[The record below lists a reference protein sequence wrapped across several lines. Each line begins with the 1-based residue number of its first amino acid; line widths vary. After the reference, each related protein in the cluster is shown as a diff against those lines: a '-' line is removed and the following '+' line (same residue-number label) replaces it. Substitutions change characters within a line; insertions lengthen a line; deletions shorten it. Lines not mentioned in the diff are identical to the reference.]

1 MERPETISPEGWDR
15 LNDKQKEFMIFHVFM
30 HGALQKF
37 WGVSREE
44 YYARC
49 QAIAE
54 EGFD

>member
-1 MERPETISPEGWDR
+1 MTKPETVSPETWVR
-15 LNDKQKEFMIFHVFM
+15 LNDKQKEFVIFHEAM
-30 HGALQKF
+30 HTALQKF
-37 WGVSREE
+37 WGVNREE